1 MREIIFGLFC
11 FLISFP
17 LKFARGKCVFCISG
31 TILFN
36 LREHEKPRMRSL
48 VLFESF
54 ARQKYYC
61 ILSHS
66 LFKSS

>member
-1 MREIIFGLFC
+1 MCEIIFGLFASL
-11 FLISFP
+11 FHFRSNLRAVNVYFAFP
-17 LKFARGKCVFCISG
+17 V
-31 TILFN
+31 LFYSI
-36 LREHEKPRMRSL
+36 LREHEKPRTRSL

-66 LFKSS
+66 FFKFS